1 MTSNSTKQKEEIVDT
16 YPNNFQ
22 YSNKGYKYN
31 EMDQN
36 SDILRLQVEFFI
48 NRERLEIIEQ
58 ITDLK
63 YNGSFSLFVQE
74 AIMELVQLDL
84 NSPESIAHD
93 FCKRLLKKWMI
104 VDRKSL
110 QNPTSD

>member
-1 MTSNSTKQKEEIVDT
+1 
-16 YPNNFQ
+16 
-22 YSNKGYKYN
+22 
-31 EMDQN
+31 MDQN

-58 ITDLK
+58 ITDLTVLFFFVCPGSNNGTCPIRFEFARK
-63 YNGSFSLFVQE
+63 YSRY
-74 AIMELVQLDL
+74 
-84 NSPESIAHD
+84 D